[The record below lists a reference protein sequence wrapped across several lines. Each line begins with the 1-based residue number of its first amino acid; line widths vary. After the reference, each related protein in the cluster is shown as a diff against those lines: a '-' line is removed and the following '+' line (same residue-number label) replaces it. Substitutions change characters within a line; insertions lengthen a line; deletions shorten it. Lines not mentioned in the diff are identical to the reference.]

1 MPRLALLLPLL
12 LAACGWVDYDALPE
26 GRIKGTVF
34 VMWVGEGSSTEGAGK
49 FVYVPNPRDP
59 LRLERGEGA
68 TPAEIRPEMIYTD
81 GGSIPKPGQMF
92 KGFSPWGYAPA
103 YMIHDWL
110 FVARHCL
117 TDAATDPGIPLSEAK
132 LAIKDMDFHE
142 SAEIIGEAIKAL
154 IASGQVATNDVAPQ
168 VISGAVAGPISY
180 NRWTVKGAC
189 AADQVT
195 AAHRAQAEAA
205 IPGAGQRQLRAMTDA
220 KGAPLAPARIITT
233 LSF

>member
-12 LAACGWVDYDALPE
+12 LAACGWVDYGNLPE

-49 FVYVPNPRDP
+49 FVYVPNPRNP
-59 LRLERGEGA
+59 LRLIRGGGA
-68 TPAEIRPEMIYTD
+68 SPTEIRPEMIYTD
-81 GGSIPKPGQMF
+81 GGSIPKPAQMF

-117 TDAATDPGIPLSEAK
+117 TDDTPTETERVIAK
-132 LAIKDMDFHE
+132 MEFHE

-154 IASGQVATNDVAPQ
+154 IASGQVSANDVAPH
-168 VISGAVAGPISY
+168 VIAGAVAGPISY
-180 NRWTVKGAC
+180 SRWRAEGAC
-189 AADQVT
+189 AADRVSDV
-195 AAHRAQAEAA
+195 HRAQVEAA
-205 IPGAGQRQLRAMTDA
+205 IPGAGQRKLRAMTDA